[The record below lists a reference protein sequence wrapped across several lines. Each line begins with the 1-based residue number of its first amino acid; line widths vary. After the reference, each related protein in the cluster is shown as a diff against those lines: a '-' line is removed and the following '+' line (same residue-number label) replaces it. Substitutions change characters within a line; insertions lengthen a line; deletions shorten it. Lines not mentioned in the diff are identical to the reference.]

1 MTEKFIFTKPSELEW
16 MDKYFQQEN
25 ELIMTMRE
33 LDLSERPF
41 TKSLIDRAVD
51 YEITERKE
59 YVKLIG
65 ESEGW
70 EQILKPLREKKTL
83 DDFAMFSAVKIA
95 HSLTCKAVKT
105 KDIQSDF
112 AGAISFPKH
121 VPHLIAF
128 SGIIAGA
135 ILWRLRQENI
145 EFEVKDAV
153 FSTAEL
159 FLFAPEISKHEQQE
173 MLEKSI
179 SLYLSLVDVEYDAVK
194 KLNYLVVESVST
206 YVSVW
211 SLSDNVAYPVISDP
225 KERGFWEIMREK
237 EQASEKWVS
246 ILGNLFS
253 EYQAIVD
260 FE

>member
-1 MTEKFIFTKPSELEW
+1 MTEWLA
-16 MDKYFQQEN
+16 KYHKKKD
-25 ELIMTMRE
+25 ELIMTIRG

-41 TKSLIDRAVD
+41 TKSLIDRAVC
-51 YEITERKE
+51 YEITEHEE
-59 YVKLIG
+59 YVKLVG
-65 ESEGW
+65 EKW
-70 EQILKPLREKKTL
+70 EQILKPLQEKKTL

-105 KDIQSDF
+105 KDIQSEF

-153 FSTAEL
+153 LSTAEL
-159 FLFAPEISKHEQQE
+159 FLFAPEISKHERQE

-179 SLYLSLVDVEYDAVK
+179 TLYLSLVDVEYDAVK
-194 KLNYLVVESVST
+194 KLRYLVVESVST

-211 SLSDNVAYPVISDP
+211 NLGNEWVTVMA
-225 KERGFWEIMREK
+225 K
-237 EQASEKWVS
+237 EQASEESVS
-246 ILGNLFS
+246 MLGDLFS